1 MRPTAVRSRPPHG
14 AMGMSRPGGIDATPP
29 GGLTPGARPT
39 TAELARAARE
49 ALELLRAEPDVL
61 EAEVFVA
68 ANGQLLAR
76 LAYASHLPSNG
87 VEEPKSTASHGIGL
101 QVVFRGAGRAAPRLR
116 VPSRPTSRR
125 EGVRRALAKARD
137 GRGARP
143 RRSSPCPG
151 PGPERRTLERYH
163 DPRLLD
169 ARRRGSRR
177 RRLAG
182 RHRRA
187 PDVRAPPRASPSSPR
202 REEGLRRLGLLLGG
216 DVTIV
221 QERVAIASTHLPE
234 VQTDE
239 STLITA
245 STTGMVEAM
254 DAKGSGWSTGTRL
267 DDFTDEAGVEA
278 AHGAI
283 RAIGGERV
291 PSGRYRIV
299 LGPQPV
305 TDLLN
310 NLVLPALH
318 ASSFYAS
325 TTPFLGRFGQR
336 VAAPRL
342 SIYDHGALPGFTGSK
357 GITCEGLPTGRTDLI
372 RDGVLTGLLTNWYE
386 AQRLLRDPQARA
398 KLGVDPAEAA
408 GGLVARNGFRFAAGG
423 GRSFASTPGIAAT
436 NVFVEGQDGVS
447 LDELCRRVGDGLY
460 VGRIWYTYPIN
471 GLQAGDF
478 TCTVV
483 ADSYL
488 IRDGRIAAPL
498 KANAMR
504 ISDNITSV
512 LDGVLG
518 VTREVK
524 GTIVWAADEVVY
536 APSIAVVGLQ
546 VDEIA
551 GFVETL

>member
-1 MRPTAVRSRPPHG
+1 VA
-14 AMGMSRPGGIDATPP
+14 PG
-29 GGLTPGARPT
+29 PT
-39 TAELARAARE
+39 TADLAHAARE
-49 ALELLRAEPDVL
+49 ALELLRAVPDIL
-61 EAEVFVA
+61 ESEVFVA

-101 QVVFRGAGRAAPRLR
+101 QVVFRGGGGPRLGFGAE
-116 VPSRPTSRR
+116 PSDLSPD
-125 EGVRRALAKARD
+125 GVRRALAKARE
-137 GRGARP
+137 GAVHDPTFVSLP
-143 RRSSPCPG
+143 R
-151 PGPERRTLERYH
+151 PGPERRALDPYH
-163 DPRLLD
+163 DPRLLELD
-169 ARRRGSRR
+169 DKDLVAAGWRVVTGALRTFTASS
-177 RRLAG
+177 RLAEL
-182 RHRRA
+182 A
-187 PDVRAPPRASPSSPR
+187 ESA
-202 REEGLRRLGLLLGG
+202 EGLRRLGLLLGG

-239 STLITA
+239 STLIMATTTA
-245 STTGMVEAM
+245 MVEAM
-254 DAKGSGWSTGTRL
+254 DTKGSGWFTGTRL

-278 AHGAI
+278 AHAAI
-283 RAIGGERV
+283 RALGGERV

-325 TTPFLGRFGQR
+325 TTPFLGRVGKR
-336 VAAPRL
+336 VAAPAL
-342 SIYDHGALPGFTGSK
+342 SIYDHGALPGFAGSK
-357 GITCEGLPTGRTDLI
+357 GVTCEGLPTGRTDLVT
-372 RDGVLTGLLTNWYE
+372 DGILTGLLTNWYE
-386 AQRLLRDPQARA
+386 AQRLLRDPRARA
-398 KLGVDPAEAA
+398 KLGADPGQAA
-408 GGLVARNGFRFAAGG
+408 SGLIARNGFRFAAGG
-423 GRSFASTPGIAAT
+423 GRSFAAPPGTAAT
-436 NVFVEGQDGVS
+436 NVFVEGREGTS

-483 ADSYL
+483 GDSYL
-488 IRDGRIAAPL
+488 IRGGRIAAPL
-498 KANAMR
+498 KANAVR

-512 LDGVLG
+512 LEGVLG
-518 VTREVK
+518 VTKEAK
-524 GTIVWAADEVVY
+524 GTMVWAADEVVY
-536 APSIAVVGLQ
+536 APSIAVAGLQ

-551 GFVETL
+551 GFAGTP

>member
-1 MRPTAVRSRPPHG
+1 MWWWGPEPQAEGRRKERRRS
-14 AMGMSRPGGIDATPP
+14 PP
-29 GGLTPGARPT
+29 GGGIALSLGPT
-39 TAELARAARE
+39 TADLARAARE
-49 ALELLRAEPDVL
+49 ALDFLRGAPDVL
-61 EAEVFVA
+61 EAEVFVS

-101 QVVFRGAGRAAPRLR
+101 QVVFRDPAGPRFGFGSE
-116 VPSRPTSRR
+116 PSDLSR
-125 EGVRRALAKARD
+125 EGVRRALAKARE
-137 GRGARP
+137 GAVHDATFVSLP
-143 RRSSPCPG
+143 R
-151 PGPERRTLERYH
+151 PGPERRTLDAYH
-163 DPRLLD
+163 DPQLLD
-169 ARRRGSRR
+169 LDDEDLVAVGWRIVTGALRTFTAST
-177 RRLAG
+177 RLAEL
-182 RHRRA
+182 A
-187 PDVRAPPRASPSSPR
+187 ES
-202 REEGLRRLGLLLGG
+202 EEGLRRLRLLLGG

-221 QERVAIASTHLPE
+221 QERVAIVSTHLPE

-245 STTGMVEAM
+245 STTGMVETM

-267 DDFTDEAGVEA
+267 DEFTEEAGVEA

-283 RAIGGERV
+283 RALGGERI
-291 PSGRYRIV
+291 PSGRYRII

-325 TTPFLGRFGQR
+325 TTPFLGRFGKR
-336 VAAPRL
+336 VAAPAL
-342 SIYDHGALPGFTGSK
+342 SIYDHGALRGFTGSK
-357 GITCEGLPTGRTDLI
+357 GVTCEGLPTGRTDLVSG
-372 RDGVLTGLLTNWYE
+372 GVLTGLLTNWYE
-386 AQRLLRDPQARA
+386 AQRLLRDPQARV
-398 KLGVDPAEAA
+398 KLGVEPAEAA
-408 GGLVARNGFRFAAGG
+408 AGLVARNGFRFAAGG
-423 GRSFASTPGIAAT
+423 GRSFSSPPGTAAT

-488 IRDGRIAAPL
+488 IRDGRITVPL
-498 KANAMR
+498 RANAVR
-504 ISDNITSV
+504 ISDNIASV
-512 LDGVLG
+512 LEGMIG
-518 VTREVK
+518 VTREAK
-524 GTIVWAADEVVY
+524 GTTVWGGDEVVY
-536 APSIAVVGLQ
+536 APSIAVAGLQ

-551 GFVETL
+551 SFLNTV

>member
-1 MRPTAVRSRPPHG
+1 VELG
-14 AMGMSRPGGIDATPP
+14 
-29 GGLTPGARPT
+29 PT

-49 ALELLRAEPDVL
+49 ALEILHAAPDVL

-101 QVVFRGAGRAAPRLR
+101 QVVLRSADGPRLGFGSE
-116 VPSRPTSRR
+116 PSDLSQ
-125 EGVRRALAKARD
+125 EGVRRALAKARE
-137 GRGARP
+137 GAVHDPAFVSLP
-143 RRSSPCPG
+143 R
-151 PGPERRTLERYH
+151 PGPERRTLGRYH

-169 ARRRGSRR
+169 LDDEDLVAAGWRVVTGAVQTFAASA
-177 RRLAG
+177 RLAEI
-182 RHRRA
+182 A
-187 PDVRAPPRASPSSPR
+187 ES
-202 REEGLRRLGLLLGG
+202 EEGLRRLGLLLGG

-267 DDFTDEAGVEA
+267 RDFTEEAGVEA

-283 RAIGGERV
+283 R
-291 PSGRYRIV
+291 
-299 LGPQPV
+299 GPQPV

-325 TTPFLGRFGQR
+325 TTPFLGRFGKR
-336 VAAPRL
+336 VAASAI
-342 SIYDHGALPGFTGSK
+342 SIYDHGALEGFTGSK
-357 GITCEGLPTGRTDLI
+357 GITCEGLPTGRTNLI
-372 RDGVLTGLLTNWYE
+372 TDGILTGLLTNWYE

-398 KLGVDPAEAA
+398 KLGVDPAESA
-408 GGLVARNGFRFAAGG
+408 GGLVARNGFRFTAGG
-423 GRSFASTPGIAAT
+423 GRSFGSTPGTAAT

-447 LDELCRRVGDGLY
+447 LDELCRRVGEGLY

-488 IRDGRIAAPL
+488 IRDGRIAVPL
-498 KANAMR
+498 KANAVR

-512 LDGVLG
+512 LDGILG

-524 GTIVWAADEVVY
+524 GTTVWGGDEVVY
-536 APSIAVVGLQ
+536 APSIAVGGLQ

>member
-1 MRPTAVRSRPPHG
+1 M
-14 AMGMSRPGGIDATPP
+14 
-29 GGLTPGARPT
+29 
-39 TAELARAARE
+39 
-49 ALELLRAEPDVL
+49 
-61 EAEVFVA
+61 
-68 ANGQLLAR
+68 
-76 LAYASHLPSNG
+76 
-87 VEEPKSTASHGIGL
+87 
-101 QVVFRGAGRAAPRLR
+101 
-116 VPSRPTSRR
+116 
-125 EGVRRALAKARD
+125 
-137 GRGARP
+137 
-143 RRSSPCPG
+143 
-151 PGPERRTLERYH
+151 
-163 DPRLLD
+163 
-169 ARRRGSRR
+169 
-177 RRLAG
+177 
-182 RHRRA
+182 
-187 PDVRAPPRASPSSPR
+187 
-202 REEGLRRLGLLLGG
+202 
-216 DVTIV
+216 

-267 DDFTDEAGVEA
+267 HDFTEEAGVEA

-283 RAIGGERV
+283 RALGGERIR
-291 PSGRYRIV
+291 SGRYRII

-305 TDLLN
+305 TDLMN
-310 NLVLPALH
+310 NLILPALH

-336 VAAPRL
+336 VAASAI

-357 GITCEGLPTGRTDLI
+357 GITCEGLPTGRTDLV
-372 RDGVLTGLLTNWYE
+372 RDGILTGLLTNWYE

-398 KLGVDPAEAA
+398 KLGVDPVEAA

-423 GRSFASTPGIAAT
+423 GRSFGSTPGTAAT

-447 LDELCRRVGDGLY
+447 LDELCRRVGEGLY

-488 IRDGRIAAPL
+488 IRDGRIAVPL
-498 KANAMR
+498 KANAVR

-512 LDGVLG
+512 LDGILG

-524 GTIVWAADEVVY
+524 GTTVWGGDEVVY

>member
-1 MRPTAVRSRPPHG
+1 
-14 AMGMSRPGGIDATPP
+14 
-29 GGLTPGARPT
+29 LTPVSLEPT
-39 TAELARAARE
+39 TAGLARAARE
-49 ALELLRAEPDVL
+49 ALELLHTVPDVL
-61 EAEVFVA
+61 EAEAFVA

-76 LAYASHLPSNG
+76 LSYASHLPSNG

-101 QVVFRGAGRAAPRLR
+101 QVVFRGADGPRLGFGSE
-116 VPSRPTSRR
+116 PSDLSR
-125 EGVRRALAKARD
+125 EGVRRALTKARE
-137 GRGARP
+137 GAVHDPTFVSLP
-143 RRSSPCPG
+143 RPG
-151 PGPERRTLERYH
+151 PGRRTLGTYH

-169 ARRRGSRR
+169 LDDEELVAAGWRVVTGALRTFTAST
-177 RRLAG
+177 RLAEL
-182 RHRRA
+182 A
-187 PDVRAPPRASPSSPR
+187 ESD
-202 REEGLRRLGLLLGG
+202 EGLRRLGLLLGG

-245 STTGMVEAM
+245 ATTGMVEAM

-278 AHGAI
+278 AHAAI
-283 RAIGGERV
+283 RALGGERV
-291 PSGRYRIV
+291 RSDRYRVV

-310 NLVLPALH
+310 NLILPALH
-318 ASSFYAS
+318 SSSFYAS
-325 TTPFLGRFGQR
+325 TTPFLGRFGKR
-336 VAAPRL
+336 VAAPAL

-357 GITCEGLPTGRTDLI
+357 AITCEGLPTGRTDLVT
-372 RDGVLTGLLTNWYE
+372 DGILTGLLTNWYE
-386 AQRLLRDPQARA
+386 AQRLLRDPQARV
-398 KLGVDPAEAA
+398 KLGVDPAEVS
-408 GGLVARNGFRFAAGG
+408 GGLPARNGFRFAAGG
-423 GRSFASTPGIAAT
+423 GRSFASPPGTAAT
-436 NVFVEGQDGVS
+436 NVFVEGRDGVS

-483 ADSYL
+483 GDSYL
-488 IRDGRIAAPL
+488 IRDGRIVVPL
-498 KANAMR
+498 KANAVR

-512 LDGVLG
+512 LEGVLG

-524 GTIVWAADEVVY
+524 GTTVWGGDEVVY
-536 APSIAVVGLQ
+536 APSIAVAGLQ

-551 GFVETL
+551 SFVETL

>member
-1 MRPTAVRSRPPHG
+1 V
-14 AMGMSRPGGIDATPP
+14 GI
-29 GGLTPGARPT
+29 GPT
-39 TAELARAARE
+39 TADLARAARE
-49 ALELLRAEPDVL
+49 ALALLHAEPDVL
-61 EAEVFVA
+61 EAEAFVA
-68 ANGQLLAR
+68 TNGQLLAR
-76 LAYASHLPSNG
+76 LSYASHIPSNG
-87 VEEPKSTASHGIGL
+87 VEEPKSTESHGIGL
-101 QVVFRGAGRAAPRLR
+101 QVVFRGASGPRLGFGSE
-116 VPSRPTSRR
+116 PSDLSPD
-125 EGVRRALAKARD
+125 GVRRALAKARA
-137 GRGARP
+137 GAVHDPAFVSLP
-143 RRSSPCPG
+143 RTGS
-151 PGPERRTLERYH
+151 ERRTLGTYH

-169 ARRRGSRR
+169 LDDTDLVDAGWRVVTGALRTFTAS
-177 RRLAG
+177 RRLAELG
-182 RHRRA
+182 GS
-187 PDVRAPPRASPSSPR
+187 DD
-202 REEGLRRLGLLLGG
+202 ELRRLGLLLGG

-221 QERVAIASTHLPE
+221 QERAAIASTHLPE

-267 DDFTDEAGVEA
+267 DEFTDEAGIEA
-278 AHGAI
+278 AHAAI
-283 RAIGGERV
+283 RALGGERI
-291 PSGRYRIV
+291 PSGRYRVI

-325 TTPFLGRFGQR
+325 TTPFLGRFGKR
-336 VAAPRL
+336 VTAPGL
-342 SIYDHGALPGFTGSK
+342 SIYDHGARPGFMGSK

-372 RDGVLTGLLTNWYE
+372 SRGILTGLLTNWYE

-408 GGLVARNGFRFAAGG
+408 GGLTARNGFRFAAGG
-423 GRSFASTPGIAAT
+423 GRSFTSPPGTAAT
-436 NVFVEGQDGVS
+436 NVFVEGEDGVS

-483 ADSYL
+483 GDSYL
-488 IRDGRIAAPL
+488 IRDGRIAVPL
-498 KANAMR
+498 RANAVR

-512 LDGVLG
+512 LDGIVG
-518 VTREVK
+518 VTGELK
-524 GTIVWAADEVVY
+524 GTTVWGGDEVVY
-536 APSIAVVGLQ
+536 APSIAVGGLQ

>member
-1 MRPTAVRSRPPHG
+1 M
-14 AMGMSRPGGIDATPP
+14 PP
-29 GGLTPGARPT
+29 GPT
-39 TAELARAARE
+39 TAELARAGRE
-49 ALELLRAEPDVL
+49 ALELLHAEPDVL

-101 QVVFRGAGRAAPRLR
+101 QVVFRGADGPRLGFGSE
-116 VPSRPTSRR
+116 PSDLSPK
-125 EGVRRALAKARD
+125 GVRRALAKAREGAVED
-137 GRGARP
+137 PAFVSLPRAGR
-143 RRSSPCPG
+143 
-151 PGPERRTLERYH
+151 ERRTLGTYH
-163 DPRLLD
+163 DPQLLD
-169 ARRRGSRR
+169 LDDEDLVAAGWRVVDGALQTFAASG
-177 RRLAG
+177 RLAEI
-182 RHRRA
+182 A
-187 PDVRAPPRASPSSPR
+187 ES
-202 REEGLRRLGLLLGG
+202 EEGLRRLGLLLGG
-216 DVTIV
+216 DVTVV
-221 QERVAIASTHLPE
+221 QERVAIVSTHLPE

-254 DAKGSGWSTGTRL
+254 DAKGSGWSTGTRFQ
-267 DDFTDEAGVEA
+267 DFTEEAGVEA

-283 RAIGGERV
+283 RALGGERV
-291 PSGRYRIV
+291 RSGRYRVV

-310 NLVLPALH
+310 NLILPALH

-325 TTPFLGRFGQR
+325 TTPFLGRFGKR
-336 VAAPRL
+336 VAAPAI
-342 SIYDHGALPGFTGSK
+342 SIYDHGALRGFTGSK
-357 GITCEGLPTGRTDLI
+357 GITCEGLPTGRTDLVT
-372 RDGVLTGLLTNWYE
+372 DGVLTGLLTNWYE
-386 AQRLLRDPQARA
+386 AQRLLRDPQAHA
-398 KLGVDPAEAA
+398 KLGVDPGAAA
-408 GGLVARNGFRFAAGG
+408 GGLAARNGFRFAAGG
-423 GRSFASTPGIAAT
+423 GRTFGATPGTAAT

-488 IRDGRIAAPL
+488 IRDGRIAVPL
-498 KANAMR
+498 KANAVR

-524 GTIVWAADEVVY
+524 GTTVWGGDEVVY
-536 APSIAVVGLQ
+536 APSIAVAALQ